1 MLSILIPANNEAAH
15 IGVCLQAVMASDG
28 PQAAQIIV
36 AANGCSDDTAKI
48 AKSFAG
54 TATAKGWTL
63 DVLELP
69 ALGKMGALDAADAVA
84 TFDTRAYLDADVI
97 VDSALMGQIAE
108 ALLHTDTPRYASG
121 ALRLAPAESKATRA
135 YARIYAQV
143 PFVIHGVPGAGLYA
157 VNAAGR
163 ARWDK
168 FPGIISDDTFVR
180 LNFTPEERI
189 GVAAGY
195 DWPLVEGF
203 RALVKVRRRQNAGVA
218 EVAQRFPE
226 LLKNDDK
233 YRLSTAQKLNMA
245 LRDPL
250 GFLVYASVAVAVKVM
265 GQSQSG
271 WERGR

>member
-15 IGVCLQAVMASDG
+15 IGVCLQAVLASDG
-28 PQAAQIIV
+28 PQATQIIV

-97 VDSALMGQIAE
+97 VDRALMGQIAE
-108 ALLHTDTPRYASG
+108 ALNTDTPRYTSG

-233 YRLSTAQKLNMA
+233 YRLSTGQKLNMA

-250 GFLVYASVAVAVKVM
+250 GFLVYASVAVAVKMM